1 MVTKSWTGTI
11 GNFSD
16 TTWSDNAAPAA
27 GDVAVISSGTVT
39 ADLLPSP
46 ITINVNA
53 SNTSSASLIL
63 ASTTLAAGSVLALAS
78 NGSNASLRVNGTVAN
93 AGSIRATGFS
103 PGSASL
109 TLDNAPGGGATT
121 LVNTGTILISDVNA
135 QIVNAGNNS
144 ANQIQNDG
152 ILSVRSPSQTP
163 HFALS
168 TAAINGTGIIDI
180 GCCVTFE
187 EFGRIGAG
195 QTIVFERGIASA
207 STLRIDTSASFA
219 ATLSGFAAAD
229 TIQMIGGRWDAFA
242 YAATSASSGTL
253 NLTLNGVLVKSLGFQ
268 GNYTTDSFNL
278 VQNTPTGSSQST
290 TVIKTTV
297 AEVAPA
303 IKDLNGDGTSDLLWQ
318 RNDGLIVDWSMKG
331 GAISSGAI
339 VSGLD
344 GGWVFLAAADLDGD
358 GKADMLWRQ
367 QSSGLIVD
375 WTMNGPSIASG
386 AIVAALGLDWDFLG
400 ASDLNGDGKA
410 DMLWRQ
416 QSSGLIVDWTMNGP
430 AITSGAIVA
439 ALDSS
444 WKFLGTADF
453 NGDGKSDLLWQHAG
467 DGLIVDWTMNG
478 PTIAAGGIVA
488 ALPDNWK
495 LLGTGDFDGNAKSD
509 MLWQDSATGNI
520 VEWSMNGSTIASSNI
535 VGALD
540 NSWSVI
546 GTGDYNGDG
555 KSDIMWRNT
564 SGLIVDWTMN
574 GATVQSGAIVSSL
587 DSTWQPLV

>member
-375 WTMNGPSIASG
+375 WTMNGP
-386 AIVAALGLDWDFLG
+386 
-400 ASDLNGDGKA
+400 
-410 DMLWRQ
+410 
-416 QSSGLIVDWTMNGP
+416 